1 MFFGTVSKYS
11 ISDSKLYAELSKQL
25 CDVKIRC
32 EDKTYE
38 CHEVILSM
46 RSPVFKTMFASEMSE
61 KKSGQMTIENFSPEA
76 VAEMLTFIYTGSCNI
91 TEYSEMAEELFRI
104 ADMYNIQSL
113 RNLCMDTLLFNMDV
127 NNCIRLLGMGDLY
140 KDVHLKS
147 MALEMV
153 VENRGELVNSV
164 NWQLR

>member
-1 MFFGTVSKYS
+1 
-11 ISDSKLYAELSKQL
+11 
-25 CDVKIRC
+25 
-32 EDKTYE
+32 
-38 CHEVILSM
+38 
-46 RSPVFKTMFASEMSE
+46 MSE
-61 KKSGQMTIENFSPEA
+61 KKSGEVTIDNFSPEA
-76 VAEMLTFIYTGSCNI
+76 VSEMLTFIYTGSCNI
-91 TEYSEMAEELFRI
+91 TEHSEMAEELFRI

-127 NNCIRLLGMGDLY
+127 NNCMRLLGMGDLY
-140 KDVHLKS
+140 KDVHLKD

>member
-1 MFFGTVSKYS
+1 MGEAF
-11 ISDSKLYAELSKQL
+11 INQEL

-32 EDKTYE
+32 EDKTFE
-38 CHEVILSM
+38 CHEVILAM

-61 KKSGQMTIENFSPEA
+61 KKSGEVTIDNFSPEA
-76 VAEMLTFIYTGSCNI
+76 VSEMLTFIYTGSCNI
-91 TEYSEMAEELFRI
+91 TEHSEMAEELFRI

-127 NNCIRLLGMGDLY
+127 NNCMRLLGMGDLY
-140 KDVHLKS
+140 KDVHLKD